1 MEKVQAVSR
10 GTFGS
15 KKGQNMSV
23 SEHFWKWRCRKS
35 ARRQI
40 GVGGTLF
47 GLLKKNGCHA
57 GELAKLIFHTD
68 AKMLFWLMGDCPA
81 IRAEQVSLFGGVT

>member
-1 MEKVQAVSR
+1 MEVEM
-10 GTFGS
+10 S
-15 KKGQNMSV
+15 KKCTASNWCGRYSV
-23 SEHFWKWRCRKS
+23 WL
-35 ARRQI
+35 
-40 GVGGTLF
+40 V
-47 GLLKKNGCHA
+47 KKNGCHA